1 MTQGYSII
9 SNMTCGNRA
18 SFYIDTGSTWK
29 RYTYSR
35 WNRDTNAWLN
45 MDTGSTWQL
54 DIVAFQTEP
63 WLY

>member
-9 SNMTCGNRA
+9 SNMTCGNSGIILYLYRVN
-18 SFYIDTGSTWK
+18 IKTH
-29 RYTYSR
+29 TYSR
-35 WNRDTNAWLN
+35 WHRDTNAWLN

-54 DIVAFQTEP
+54 DIVAIQTEP